1 MYEEYWKQNTYEIA
15 DRVSNI
21 KNLLKTSTP
30 LNTKFIRKGSA
41 GDGGYVIADDIKSN
55 DYLVSF
61 GIDNNVDFE
70 KSISE
75 YGCKS
80 DLYDNSIEEL
90 PSYVKNSTFFKKTIG
105 IHENEISLGKSLK
118 NITEDIILKVDIEG
132 SEWDIFSQV
141 SLEDLSK
148 CRQILIEVHWM
159 QNLNDEYFYS
169 KALTAFTK
177 LRSTHTPVLVHAN
190 NNVPLMIMGNSPVPM
205 VFEIL
210 YLRTVDYTFA
220 KSEDPFDGLVV
231 KNDVNF
237 PEIGLS
243 FP

>member
-1 MYEEYWKQNTYEIA
+1 MYEKYWRENTYELA

-61 GIDNNVDFE
+61 GIDNNIDFE

-80 DLYDNSIEEL
+80 DLYDNSIDKL
-90 PSYVKNSTFFKKTIG
+90 PSHVENSTFFKKTIG
-105 IHENEISLGKSLK
+105 VHEDEVSLEESLK
-118 NITEDIILKVDIEG
+118 NIAEDVILKVDIEG
-132 SEWDIFSQV
+132 SEWDIFSRV

-159 QNLNDEYFYS
+159 QNLNNEDFYNR
-169 KALTAFTK
+169 ALTAFTN

-210 YLRTVDYTFA
+210 YLRTADYTFA
-220 KSEDPFDGLVV
+220 KSEDLFSELVI